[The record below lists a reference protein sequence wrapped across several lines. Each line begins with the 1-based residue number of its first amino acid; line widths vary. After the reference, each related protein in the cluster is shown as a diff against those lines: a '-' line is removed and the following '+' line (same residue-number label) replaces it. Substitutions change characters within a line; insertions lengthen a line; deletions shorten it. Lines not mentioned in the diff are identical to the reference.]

1 MRYLDEIRAKRT
13 RQEPLTPI
21 EQLIFDHYWI
31 NPRHH
36 EELAIS
42 SAEQFLRMVKK
53 IGALEMDAAL
63 NTESE
68 KK

>member
-13 RQEPLTPI
+13 RREPLTPI

-36 EELAIS
+36 EELVVA
-42 SAEQFLRMVKK
+42 SAEQFLRMVKR
-53 IGALEMDAAL
+53 IGSLEMDAAIK
-63 NTESE
+63 ESE
-68 KK
+68 KE